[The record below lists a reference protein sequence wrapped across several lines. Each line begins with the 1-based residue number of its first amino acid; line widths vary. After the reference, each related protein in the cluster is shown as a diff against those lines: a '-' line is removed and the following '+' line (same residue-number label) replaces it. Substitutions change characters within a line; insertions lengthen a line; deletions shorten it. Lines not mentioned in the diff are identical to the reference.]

1 MNKLIEQNGHIVKEL
16 SAEVEQ
22 VKGNIMLRAAVQPLV
37 NVVNFMRNV
46 VKLAV
51 EHEKR
56 IKALEEKAG
65 VSHE

>member
-51 EHEKR
+51 EHESR
-56 IKALEEKAG
+56 LKALEEKAG